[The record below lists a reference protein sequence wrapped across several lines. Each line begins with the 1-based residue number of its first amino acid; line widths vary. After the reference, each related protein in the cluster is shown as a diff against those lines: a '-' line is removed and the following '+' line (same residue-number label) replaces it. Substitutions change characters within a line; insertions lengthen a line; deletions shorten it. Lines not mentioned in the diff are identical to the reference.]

1 MLGIMPDFTEPF
13 GTSIG
18 ELGRFKGVV
27 YFSLAPP
34 HLILVHNSR
43 GGLAFAH
50 LCASGQRTILACIRQ
65 SDLPGLPLIKESLAK
80 LCSYPVGSP

>member
-13 GTSIG
+13 GTSIS

-27 YFSLAPP
+27 LFLAQP
-34 HLILVHNSR
+34 HLIFVHNSP

-50 LCASGQRTILACIRQ
+50 LCASGQRTILACIRL
-65 SDLPGLPLIKESLAK
+65 SDLPDLPLIEESLAK
-80 LCSYPVGSP
+80 LCSNAVGPP